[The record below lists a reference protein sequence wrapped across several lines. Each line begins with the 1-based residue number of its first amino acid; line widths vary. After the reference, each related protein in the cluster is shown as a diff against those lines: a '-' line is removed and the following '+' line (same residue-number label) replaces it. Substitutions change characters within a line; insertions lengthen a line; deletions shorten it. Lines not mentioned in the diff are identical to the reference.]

1 MLTTIIKT
9 KNSEDIIAQTL
20 ESVKDLGNIIVLDE
34 HSNDDTI
41 LIAKEYKAQIIYFSS
56 LEFENAFNQA
66 ISDIESDWVLYLQ
79 GDEIVPDKLGCEIL
93 NYIEKPKKNKYA
105 IYLAQKLFYLD
116 KEIKADRKFVL
127 KLFKKDN
134 IKFNNYKIIPYK
146 TKKYKLNFGFKQDKN
161 CILKFEKNSIFD
173 IFKNSIEEILIK
185 TKNIEQKNV
194 SIFIRPIMTF
204 LYYYILKGALFD
216 FKRGLIYSYIKA
228 FRIFLFECS
237 KFEKINL

>member
-9 KNSEDIIAQTL
+9 KNSEDVIAQTL

-41 LIAKEYKAQIIYFSS
+41 LIAKEYKAQIVYFSS
-56 LEFENAFNQA
+56 LEFNDTFNQA
-66 ISDIESDWVLYLQ
+66 LSDIESDWVLYLQ
-79 GDEIVPDKLGCEIL
+79 GDEIIPEKLGREIL

-134 IKFNNYKIIPYK
+134 VKFNNYALIPNG
-146 TKKYKLNFGFKQDKN
+146 TKKYKLDFDFKQDKN
-161 CILKFEKNSIFD
+161 CVLKFEKKDIFN
-173 IFKNSIEEILIK
+173 IFKNSIEETLIK
-185 TKNIEQKNV
+185 TKGLEQKKA
-194 SIFIRPIMTF
+194 SIFIKPIITF
-204 LYYYILKGALFD
+204 LYFYILKKAFFD
-216 FKRGLIYSYIKA
+216 GKRGLIYSYIKA

>member
-41 LIAKEYKAQIIYFSS
+41 LIAKEYKAQIVYFSS
-56 LEFENAFNQA
+56 LEFNDTFNQVL
-66 ISDIESDWVLYLQ
+66 SDIESDWVLYLQ
-79 GDEIVPDKLGCEIL
+79 GDEIIPEKLGREIL

-127 KLFKKDN
+127 KFEKKD
-134 IKFNNYKIIPYK
+134 IFN
-146 TKKYKLNFGFKQDKN
+146 
-161 CILKFEKNSIFD
+161 
-173 IFKNSIEEILIK
+173 IFKNSIEETLIK
-185 TKNIEQKNV
+185 TKGLEQKKA
-194 SIFIRPIMTF
+194 SIFIKPIITF
-204 LYYYILKGALFD
+204 LYFYILKKAFFD
-216 FKRGLIYSYIKA
+216 GKRGLIYSYIKA

-237 KFEKINL
+237 KFEKINY